1 MNAQRSTEIQA
12 VLEGVTLP
20 ATRAELLA
28 YARAQDG
35 DIVRDLA
42 QLPDEEFDRLDAVG
56 AWLTMELSPPKPPE
70 QASPHEESGQ
80 PPGGDDY
87 VTPHPKDT
95 GKVRRDAP
103 RTNPPQKAIEKAS
116 KTLKRQQAQQGS

>member
-1 MNAQRSTEIQA
+1 MNAQRATEIQA
-12 VLEGVTLP
+12 VLEGVALP

-35 DIVRDLA
+35 DIVRDLE

-56 AWLTMELSPPKPPE
+56 DLLTLRPSAPKPPE
-70 QASPHEESGQ
+70 HGLPRPESGK

-87 VTPHPKDT
+87 LTPHPTDT
-95 GKVRRDAP
+95 GKVHHDAP

-116 KTLKRQQAQQGS
+116 RTQKKQAQ